1 MMSVLGVAKLDL
13 IMKEISGEEN
23 KNCWLSATEMPG
35 RSSMI
40 RLFTYYLQMK
50 CLLNST
56 DAYNEK
62 TSEG

>member
-23 KNCWLSATEMPG
+23 KNCWLSATKMPG
-35 RSSMI
+35 RSGMI
-40 RLFTYYLQMK
+40 RLFTYYLRMK